1 MRDTR
6 EEVDADEVMLNTVLA
21 VKAGEAIPIDG
32 ENCEVDE
39 KTLTGE
45 SFPVAKQEDSIVTT
59 ALAEDCVVAKMAKL
73 VEEARNSKSKT
84 QRFIDKFAQ
93 YYTPAVIFMPAGVAV
108 IPLALRVHNR
118 DHWFYLALG
127 KIKAMAF
134 DKTGTITRGE
144 FVVTDFH
151 HLCEDLEE
159 LQNFPGEGIQGKNE
173 VKNICIDNRKIAH
186 RASGTDQIP
195 YIESGTYVAYND
207 ENGGVIQCLK
217 EDIWPSS
224 LDAYFLG
231 HVFFTLQAFPN
242 FYYFHVFLSLGSK
255 PKKQPKSNDF
265 SEVEVDDDED
275 EDEGFSYD

>member
-1 MRDTR
+1 
-6 EEVDADEVMLNTVLA
+6 
-21 VKAGEAIPIDG
+21 
-32 ENCEVDE
+32 
-39 KTLTGE
+39 
-45 SFPVAKQEDSIVTT
+45 
-59 ALAEDCVVAKMAKL
+59 
-73 VEEARNSKSKT
+73 
-84 QRFIDKFAQ
+84 
-93 YYTPAVIFMPAGVAV
+93 MPAGVAV

-151 HLCEDLEE
+151 HLGEDLEE

-186 RASGTDQIP
+186 RASGTVGKNRDIEKTERLVAFLQRMGTSTTPHHQIP
-195 YIESGTYVAYND
+195 YIESGTYVDYND
-207 ENGGVIQCLK
+207 ENGGLAPRM
-217 EDIWPSS
+217 DINES
-224 LDAYFLG
+224 
-231 HVFFTLQAFPN
+231 N
-242 FYYFHVFLSLGSK
+242 GSK
-255 PKKQPKSNDF
+255 PKKQPKRERTGEEKTFRRRARYFLVTQVVAVLVFLSVMSSNDF

>member
-45 SFPVAKQEDSIVTT
+45 SFPVAKQEDSIVWVGTINLNGVNSVRTT

-151 HLCEDLEE
+151 HLGEDLEE

-186 RASGTDQIP
+186 RASGTGEKP
-195 YIESGTYVAYND
+195 YYILVRIN
-207 ENGGVIQCLK
+207 NMIH
-217 EDIWPSS
+217 I
-224 LDAYFLG
+224 
-231 HVFFTLQAFPN
+231 
-242 FYYFHVFLSLGSK
+242 
-255 PKKQPKSNDF
+255 SN
-265 SEVEVDDDED
+265 
-275 EDEGFSYD
+275 